1 MKICREIRTFLV
13 PRIRIC
19 TSVVGTVL
27 FSAFFCITFYGELNF
42 AVFILLGELML
53 ELCNAWDWHFLK
65 KCMKIYPKRVFICT
79 TFHSSKPA
87 SERMAFKWRWVN
99 KMYYNNS
106 NVDDLQIS
114 GFLARV
120 MDKNHEGPFNNL
132 IRSKSNVIQSYNT
145 HLFFD
150 KRQLFFYTLSE

>member
-1 MKICREIRTFLV
+1 
-13 PRIRIC
+13 
-19 TSVVGTVL
+19 
-27 FSAFFCITFYGELNF
+27 
-42 AVFILLGELML
+42 
-53 ELCNAWDWHFLK
+53 
-65 KCMKIYPKRVFICT
+65 
-79 TFHSSKPA
+79 
-87 SERMAFKWRWVN
+87 
-99 KMYYNNS
+99 MYYYNS

-120 MDKNHEGPFNNL
+120 MDNNHEGPFNNL